1 MCQGDFVPLSRMQK
15 RPKRGIEVNPWPKR
29 ERRCRLYAFG
39 FIRFSGCASQEP
51 ILPAKL
57 FHTSDRRKRHYLIGR
72 EIAKAVT
79 A

>member
-1 MCQGDFVPLSRMQK
+1 MIQTVVLEMPEEA
-15 RPKRGIEVNPWPKR
+15 IANPWPKR
-29 ERRCRLYAFG
+29 ERRCRLCAFG
-39 FIRFSGCASQEP
+39 VIRFSGCASPEP